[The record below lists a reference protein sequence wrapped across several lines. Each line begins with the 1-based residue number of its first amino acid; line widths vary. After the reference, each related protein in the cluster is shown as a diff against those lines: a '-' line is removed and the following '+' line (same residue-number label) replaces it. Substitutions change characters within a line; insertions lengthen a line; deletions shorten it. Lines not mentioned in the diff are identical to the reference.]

1 MQVGKIKTN
10 CEIQNKFN
18 YKILPTDTQYFH
30 LSLRSGIYNQV
41 VSVGL

>member
-18 YKILPTDTQYFH
+18 YKILPTDTVFSPKFKWH
-30 LSLRSGIYNQV
+30 L
-41 VSVGL
+41 